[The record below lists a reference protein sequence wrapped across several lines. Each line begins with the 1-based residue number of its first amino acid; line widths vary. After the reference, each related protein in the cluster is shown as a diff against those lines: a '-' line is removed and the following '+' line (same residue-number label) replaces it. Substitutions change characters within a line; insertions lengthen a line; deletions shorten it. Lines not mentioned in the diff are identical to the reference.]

1 VETDCAEAVEIIK
14 DTTPNRS
21 AYAFRVNV
29 IRELL
34 RERGCKLRRI
44 SREANSASHELPR
57 LGRVQGRTKVWL
69 RERPPELSEAIAN
82 DCNSSTE

>member
-1 VETDCAEAVEIIK
+1 VLKPSRSSKIPHQTDQPMLFVLM
-14 DTTPNRS
+14 S
-21 AYAFRVNV
+21 FV
-29 IRELL
+29 ELL

-44 SREANSASHELPR
+44 SREANSASHELAR

-69 RERPPELSEAIAN
+69 RECPPEVSEAIAN